1 MRNVKIELNT
11 DFLVDDNFD
20 MDLEDAR
27 YKVSIIDSENKERV
41 LVVSGNWT
49 SITEGPQELN
59 LRETG
64 KANLEEFKQEMYKY
78 FRQVEQVID
87 AVADESRITYAY
99 DCLGLMIWRLYKTSK
114 CIISD
119 EKLVKILYE
128 YFGLYFKDEYYT
140 SNYAIQPTMLQEDE
154 TAEQISEYLSD
165 LEEIA
170 ELLDMDIYGNS
181 LVKDEIL
188 QLNYDSMIK
197 FIRALTVGK

>member
-11 DFLVDDNFD
+11 EFLVDDNFD

-41 LVVSGNWT
+41 LVVSGHWV

-59 LRETG
+59 LREVG
-64 KANLEEFKQEMYKY
+64 KANLEEFKQEMYRY

-99 DCLGLMIWRLYKTSK
+99 DCLGLMIWHLYKTSK

-128 YFGLYFKDEYYT
+128 YFGLYFKDKYYT
-140 SNYAIQPTMLQEDE
+140 SNYATQPTMLQEDE
-154 TAEQISEYLSD
+154 TASQISEYLSD

-170 ELLDMDIYGNS
+170 ELLDIGIYGNS
-181 LVKDEIL
+181 LVVDEVL
-188 QLNYDSMIK
+188 GLNYENMLK
-197 FIRALTVGK
+197 FIKTLTVGK

>member
-11 DFLVDDNFD
+11 EFLVDDNFD

-41 LVVSGNWT
+41 LVVSGHWV

-59 LRETG
+59 LKEAG
-64 KANLEEFKQEMYKY
+64 KANLEEFKQEMHRY

-87 AVADESRITYAY
+87 AVAEESRITYVY

-114 CIISD
+114 YISD
-119 EKLVKILYE
+119 EKLVKILHE
-128 YFGLYFKDEYYT
+128 YFDTYFKNNYHT
-140 SNYAIQPTMLQEDE
+140 SVCAIQPTVLQECE
-154 TAEQISEYLSD
+154 TAKQFSEYLTD

-170 ELLDMDIYGNS
+170 ELLDINIYASS
-181 LVKDEIL
+181 LEWEDN
-188 QLNYDSMIK
+188 LNAAYESALV

>member
-41 LVVSGNWT
+41 LVVSGNWI
-49 SITEGPQELN
+49 SITESPQELN
-59 LRETG
+59 LREVG

-87 AVADESRITYAY
+87 AVADESRVTYAY

-114 CIISD
+114 YISD

-154 TAEQISEYLSD
+154 TASQISEYLSD

-170 ELLDMDIYGNS
+170 ELLGIDIYGNS
-181 LVKDEIL
+181 LVVDGVL
-188 QLNYDSMIK
+188 GLNYENMLK
-197 FIRALTVGK
+197 FIKTLTVGK